1 MDDAS
6 LAAALYEKSATPQP
20 QTSSASNA
28 SAASIL
34 YDAIPG
40 RNLQTNNAA
49 ELPASSATIN
59 VAHEDPQQSEV
70 DLFQEDPQQAEQ
82 AAPAAEGDAGTAP
95 DELNDTVEI
104 LIPDNIRA
112 ERAADPARSLYDQA
126 AQFRETIDHSALFS
140 NPAVAAQFE
149 PEMQHAV
156 VKELANMAADVGMNN
171 SDVRTLRG
179 VFGQVKETP
188 SEETRLQWREL
199 AVQRLNETY
208 GMQAKQAMADAVQFV
223 KADPRRVQMLGI
235 NGAGDHPDA
244 VLLFARLARQAR
256 GQGKLK

>member
-6 LAAALYEKSATPQP
+6 LAAALYEKSATHQS
-20 QTSSASNA
+20 QTSSATNA

-40 RNLQTNNAA
+40 RNLQTNIFA
-49 ELPASSATIN
+49 ELPASSAKID

-82 AAPAAEGDAGTAP
+82 PAADGDAGTAP
-95 DELNDTVEI
+95 DELNGAVEI

-126 AQFRETIDHSALFS
+126 AQFRETIDHSVLFS

-149 PEMQHAV
+149 PEVQRAV

-179 VFGQVKETP
+179 VLGQVKEDP
-188 SEETRLQWREL
+188 SEETRVQWREQ

-223 KADPRRVQMLGI
+223 KADPRRVQILGI

-256 GQGKLK
+256 MQGKLK